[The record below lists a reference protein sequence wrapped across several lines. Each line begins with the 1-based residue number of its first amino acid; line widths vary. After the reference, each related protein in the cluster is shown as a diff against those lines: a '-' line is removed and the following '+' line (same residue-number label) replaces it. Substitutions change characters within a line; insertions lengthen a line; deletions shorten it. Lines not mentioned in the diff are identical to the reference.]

1 VTARVALVTGGIGG
15 IGTAICRRLACAG
28 HKVIASDLPAGAER
42 LASFAEAMAGLD
54 VHFEPADVS
63 QMEQCQDLAQRIES
77 RHGPIG
83 LLINGAGITRDIS
96 LRKMS
101 SEQWHEV
108 LRVNLDSVFNL
119 CRVVADGMCERGF
132 GRIVN
137 ISSIIGQ
144 TGAFG
149 QSNYAAAKA
158 GMHGFTMALAR
169 ELAAKGVTVNS
180 VSPGYIDTAMT
191 AAIPEEL
198 RRQMIAAIPVGRI
211 GSPEDVAA
219 AIAFLCAE
227 ESGYLTGV
235 NLPVNGGLFISF

>member
-1 VTARVALVTGGIGG
+1 MTGRLALVTGGIGG
-15 IGTAICRRLACAG
+15 IGTEICRSLAASG
-28 HKVIASDLPAGAER
+28 HKVIACDLPTSAER
-42 LASFAEAMAGLD
+42 LEKFAHALDGLP
-54 VHFEPADVS
+54 VHFEAADASRMDDCV
-63 QMEQCQDLAQRIES
+63 DLIRRVVD
-77 RHGPIG
+77 RHGPIDI
-83 LLINGAGITRDIS
+83 LVNGAGITRDVS

-108 LRVNLDSVFNL
+108 MRVNLDSVFNL
-119 CRVVADGMCERGF
+119 CRLLAEGMCERGY

-169 ELAAKGVTVNS
+169 ELASKGVTVNS

-191 AAIPEEL
+191 AAIPDEL
-198 RRQMIAAIPVGRI
+198 RKQMISAIPVGRI
-211 GSPEDVAA
+211 GRAEDVARVV
-219 AIAFLCAE
+219 AFLCAE
-227 ESGYLTGV
+227 ESSYLTGI

>member
-1 VTARVALVTGGIGG
+1 MTGRIALVTGGIGG
-15 IGTAICRRLACAG
+15 IGTRICQSLAGSG
-28 HKVIASDLPAGAER
+28 HRVIACDLPAPEDR
-42 LASFAEAMAGLD
+42 LARFSASMAGAD
-54 VHFEPADVS
+54 VHFEAADVS
-63 QMEQCQDLAQRIES
+63 RLDECEKLVQRVQEKF
-77 RHGPIG
+77 GPVSV
-83 LLINGAGITRDIS
+83 LVNGAGITRDVS

-108 LRVNLDSVFNL
+108 MRVNLDSVFNL
-119 CRVVADGMCERGF
+119 CRLLADGMCERGF

-169 ELAAKGVTVNS
+169 ELASKGVTVNS

-191 AAIPEEL
+191 AAIPGEL
-198 RRQMIAAIPVGRI
+198 RRQMISAIPVGRI
-211 GSPEDVAA
+211 GTAEDVAH

-227 ESGYLTGV
+227 QSSYLTGI

>member
-1 VTARVALVTGGIGG
+1 MSPRLALVTGGIGG
-15 IGTAICRRLACAG
+15 IGTQICRALAASG
-28 HKVIASDLPAGAER
+28 HTVIASDLAASTER
-42 LASFAEAMAGLD
+42 LAQFSDSVAGLD
-54 VHFEPADVS
+54 VHFEAADVS
-63 QMEQCQDLAQRIES
+63 RMADCEDLVQRI
-77 RHGPIG
+77 RDKHGAIDV
-83 LLINGAGITRDIS
+83 LVNGAGITRDIS

-101 SEQWHEV
+101 SEQWQEV

-119 CRVVADGMCERGF
+119 CRLVADGMCERGF

-191 AAIPEEL
+191 AAIPEAL
-198 RRQMIAAIPVGRI
+198 RAQMISAIPVGRM
-211 GSPEDVAA
+211 GRPEEIARV
-219 AIAFLCAE
+219 IAFLCAE

>member
-1 VTARVALVTGGIGG
+1 MTSRLALVTGGIGG
-15 IGTAICRRLACAG
+15 IGTQVCRHLASSGYRVLAC
-28 HKVIASDLPAGAER
+28 DLPAAEDS
-42 LASFAEAMAGLD
+42 LARFSADMAGAD
-54 VHFEPADVS
+54 VHFEAADVS
-63 QMEQCQDLAQRIES
+63 RLDECEKLVQRVQDQ
-77 RHGPIG
+77 HGPVSV
-83 LLINGAGITRDIS
+83 LVNGAGITRDVS

-108 LRVNLDSVFNL
+108 MRVNLDSVFNL
-119 CRVVADGMCERGF
+119 CRLLADGMCERGF

-169 ELAAKGVTVNS
+169 ELASKGVTVNS

-198 RRQMIAAIPVGRI
+198 RRQMISAIPVGRI
-211 GSPEDVAA
+211 GTAEDVAH

-227 ESGYLTGV
+227 QSGYLTGI

>member
-1 VTARVALVTGGIGG
+1 MSRRTALVTGGIGG
-15 IGTAICRRLACAG
+15 IGTQVCRRLAAAG
-28 HKVIASDLPAGAER
+28 HQVIASDLPASAER
-42 LASFAEAMAGLD
+42 LAQFVDSVAGLD
-54 VHFEPADVS
+54 VRFEAADVS
-63 QMEQCQDLAQRIES
+63 RMADCENLVQRIQDS
-77 RHGPIG
+77 CGGVDI
-83 LLINGAGITRDIS
+83 LVNGAGITRDVS

-101 SEQWHEV
+101 SEQWQEV

-119 CRVVADGMCERGF
+119 CRLLADGMCTRGF

-169 ELAAKGVTVNS
+169 ELAARGVTVNS
-180 VSPGYIDTAMT
+180 VSPGYIDTPMT
-191 AAIPEEL
+191 AAIPEAL
-198 RRQMIAAIPVGRI
+198 RTQMIAAIPVGRI
-211 GSPEDVAA
+211 GGPEDVAH

-227 ESGYLTGV
+227 ESGYLTGL
-235 NLPVNGGLFISF
+235 NLPVNGGLFMSF

>member
-1 VTARVALVTGGIGG
+1 VTARIALVTGGIGG
-15 IGTAICRRLACAG
+15 IGTEICRSLAGSG
-28 HKVIASDLPAGAER
+28 HKVIACDLPASAER
-42 LASFAEAMAGLD
+42 LAQFSGSLAGLD
-54 VHFEPADVS
+54 VHFEAADASRMDDCERLV
-63 QMEQCQDLAQRIES
+63 QRIRAS
-77 RHGPIG
+77 HGPVDI
-83 LLINGAGITRDIS
+83 LVNGAGITRDVS

-119 CRVVADGMCERGF
+119 CRLLADGMCERGF

-191 AAIPEEL
+191 AAIPGEL
-198 RRQMIAAIPVGRI
+198 RRQMIAAIPAGRI
-211 GSPEDVAA
+211 GHPADVAH

-227 ESGYLTGV
+227 ESGYLTGI
-235 NLPVNGGLFISF
+235 NLPVNGGLFMSF

>member
-1 VTARVALVTGGIGG
+1 MSRRTALVTGGIGG
-15 IGTAICRRLACAG
+15 IGTQVCRRLAAAG
-28 HKVIASDLPAGAER
+28 HLVIASDLPASAER
-42 LASFAEAMAGLD
+42 LAQFVDSVAGLD
-54 VHFEPADVS
+54 VRFEAADVS
-63 QMEQCQDLAQRIES
+63 RMADCENLVQRIQDNY
-77 RHGPIG
+77 GGVDI
-83 LLINGAGITRDIS
+83 LVNGAGITRDVS

-101 SEQWHEV
+101 SEQWQEV

-119 CRVVADGMCERGF
+119 CRLLADGMCTRGF

-180 VSPGYIDTAMT
+180 VSPGYIDTPMT
-191 AAIPEEL
+191 AAIPAAL
-198 RRQMIAAIPVGRI
+198 RTQMIAAIPVGRI
-211 GSPEDVAA
+211 GGPEDVAH

-227 ESGYLTGV
+227 ESGYLTGL
-235 NLPVNGGLFISF
+235 NLPVNGGLFMSF

>member
-1 VTARVALVTGGIGG
+1 MTGRVALVTGGIGG
-15 IGTAICRRLACAG
+15 IGVEICRSLAEAG
-28 HKVIASDLPAGAER
+28 HRVIACDLPASEAR
-42 LASFAEAMAGLD
+42 LAEFFENSAGLD
-54 VHFEPADVS
+54 IHYEAADVS
-63 QMEQCQDLAQRIES
+63 RFDDCERLAQRIQE
-77 RHGPIG
+77 RHGAVAV
-83 LLINGAGITRDIS
+83 LVNAAGITRDIS

-119 CRVVADGMCERGF
+119 CRLFAEGMCERGF

-198 RRQMIAAIPVGRI
+198 RPQMISAIPVGRI
-211 GSPEDVAA
+211 GEPREVARA
-219 AIAFLCAE
+219 VAFLCAE
-227 ESGYLTGV
+227 ESAYLTGV

>member
-1 VTARVALVTGGIGG
+1 MTGRIALVTGGIGG
-15 IGTAICRRLACAG
+15 IGSQICRKLAADG
-28 HKVIASDLPAGAER
+28 NRVIACDLPSAPER
-42 LASFAEAMAGLD
+42 LAGFEANMAGLD
-54 VHFEPADVS
+54 IGFEAADVS
-63 QMEQCQDLAQRIES
+63 RMDDCERLVKRVQDQ
-77 RHGPIG
+77 HGPVEI
-83 LLINGAGITRDIS
+83 LVNGAGITRDVT

-101 SEQWHEV
+101 SEQWQEV
-108 LRVNLDSVFNL
+108 MRVNLDSVFNL
-119 CRVVADGMCERGF
+119 CRLLADGMCERGF

-191 AAIPEEL
+191 AAIPEDL
-198 RRQMIAAIPVGRI
+198 RKQMIGAIPVGRI
-211 GSPEDVAA
+211 GTAEDVAR
-219 AIAFLCAE
+219 AIAFLCSE
-227 ESGYLTGV
+227 DSSYLTGI
-235 NLPVNGGLFISF
+235 NLPVNGGLFMSF

>member
-1 VTARVALVTGGIGG
+1 MSRRTALVTGGIGG
-15 IGTAICRRLACAG
+15 IGTQVCRRLAAAG
-28 HKVIASDLPAGAER
+28 HLVIASDLPASAER
-42 LASFAEAMAGLD
+42 LAQFVDSVAGLD
-54 VHFEPADVS
+54 VRFEAADVS
-63 QMEQCQDLAQRIES
+63 RMADCENLVQRIQDNY
-77 RHGPIG
+77 GGVDI
-83 LLINGAGITRDIS
+83 LVNGAGITRDVS

-101 SEQWHEV
+101 SEQWQEV

-119 CRVVADGMCERGF
+119 CRLLADGMCTRGF

-180 VSPGYIDTAMT
+180 VSPGYIDTPMT
-191 AAIPEEL
+191 AAIPEAL
-198 RRQMIAAIPVGRI
+198 RTQMIAAIPVGRI
-211 GSPEDVAA
+211 GGPEDVAH

-227 ESGYLTGV
+227 ESGYLTGL
-235 NLPVNGGLFISF
+235 NLPVNGGLFMSF

>member
-1 VTARVALVTGGIGG
+1 VTGRVALVTGGIGG
-15 IGTAICRRLACAG
+15 IGTQICRSLAG
-28 HKVIASDLPAGAER
+28 SGYRVIACDLPASSDR
-42 LASFAEAMAGLD
+42 LAGFSTGLASLD
-54 VHFEPADVS
+54 VHFEAADVS
-63 QMEQCQDLAQRIES
+63 RMEQCELLVQRVQAS
-77 RHGPIG
+77 HGPISA
-83 LLINGAGITRDIS
+83 LVNGAGITRDAS

-108 LRVNLDSVFNL
+108 MRVNLDSVFNL
-119 CRVVADGMCERGF
+119 CRLVADGMCERGF

-169 ELAAKGVTVNS
+169 ELAGKGVTVNS

-198 RRQMIAAIPVGRI
+198 RRQMISAIPVGRI
-211 GSPEDVAA
+211 GTAEDVAH
-219 AIAFLCAE
+219 AIAFLCAGQ
-227 ESGYLTGV
+227 SSYITGI
-235 NLPVNGGLFISF
+235 NLPVNGGLFMSF

>member
-1 VTARVALVTGGIGG
+1 MDD
-15 IGTAICRRLACAG
+15 C
-28 HKVIASDLPAGAER
+28 ER
-42 LASFAEAMAGLD
+42 L
-54 VHFEPADVS
+54 V
-63 QMEQCQDLAQRIES
+63 QRIRAS
-77 RHGPIG
+77 HGPVDI
-83 LLINGAGITRDIS
+83 LVNGAGITRDVS

-119 CRVVADGMCERGF
+119 CRLLADGMCERGF

-191 AAIPEEL
+191 AAIPGEL
-198 RRQMIAAIPVGRI
+198 RRQMIAAIPAGRI
-211 GSPEDVAA
+211 GHPADVAH

-227 ESGYLTGV
+227 QSSYLTGI
-235 NLPVNGGLFISF
+235 NLPVNGGLFMSF

>member
-1 VTARVALVTGGIGG
+1 MTGRIALVTGGIGG
-15 IGTAICRRLACAG
+15 IGTEICRSLAVSG
-28 HKVIASDLPAGAER
+28 HRVVACDLPAPDDR
-42 LASFAEAMAGLD
+42 LARFSASLAGAD
-54 VHFEPADVS
+54 VHFEAADVS
-63 QMEQCQDLAQRIES
+63 RMDDCEALAQRISEKY
-77 RHGPIG
+77 GPVSV
-83 LLINGAGITRDIS
+83 LVNGAGITRDAS

-119 CRVVADGMCERGF
+119 CRLLADGMCERGF

-169 ELAAKGVTVNS
+169 ELAGKGVTVNS

-198 RRQMIAAIPVGRI
+198 RRQMISAIPVGRI
-211 GSPEDVAA
+211 GTAEDVAR
-219 AIAFLCAE
+219 AIAFLCDE
-227 ESGYLTGV
+227 RSSYLTGV

>member
-1 VTARVALVTGGIGG
+1 MTRRLALVTGGIGG
-15 IGTAICRRLACAG
+15 IGTQICRRLAGAG
-28 HKVIASDLPAGAER
+28 HTVIASDLPASSER
-42 LASFAEAMAGLD
+42 LAAFAASVAGLD
-54 VHFEPADVS
+54 VHFEPADASRMDECASLV
-63 QMEQCQDLAQRIES
+63 QRIQQQ
-77 RHGPIG
+77 HGAVDI
-83 LLINGAGITRDIS
+83 LVNGAGITRDVS

-101 SEQWHEV
+101 SEQWQEV

-119 CRVVADGMCERGF
+119 CRLLADGMCERGF

-169 ELAAKGVTVNS
+169 ELAGKGVTVNS

-191 AAIPEEL
+191 AAIPADL

-211 GSPEDVAA
+211 GHPDDVAH
-219 AIAFLCAE
+219 AIGFLCAE
-227 ESGYLTGV
+227 ESGYMTGI

>member
-1 VTARVALVTGGIGG
+1 MTSRLALVTGGIGG
-15 IGTAICRRLACAG
+15 IGTQICRRLAGSGYRVLAC
-28 HKVIASDLPAGAER
+28 DLPAAEDR
-42 LASFAEAMAGLD
+42 LARFTADMAGAD
-54 VHFEPADVS
+54 VHFEAADVS
-63 QMEQCQDLAQRIES
+63 RMDECEKLVQRVQD
-77 RHGPIG
+77 RHGPVSV
-83 LLINGAGITRDIS
+83 LVNGAGITRDAS

-108 LRVNLDSVFNL
+108 MRVNLDSVFNL
-119 CRVVADGMCERGF
+119 CRLLADGMCERGF

-169 ELAAKGVTVNS
+169 ELASKGVTVNS

-198 RRQMIAAIPVGRI
+198 RRQMISAIPVGRI
-211 GSPEDVAA
+211 GTAEDVAH

-227 ESGYLTGV
+227 QSGYLTGI